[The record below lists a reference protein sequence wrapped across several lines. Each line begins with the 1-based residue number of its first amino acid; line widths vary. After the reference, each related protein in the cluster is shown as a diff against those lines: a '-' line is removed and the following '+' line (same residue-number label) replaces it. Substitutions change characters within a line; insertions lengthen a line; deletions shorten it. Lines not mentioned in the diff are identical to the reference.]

1 MRFPHNTK
9 IFRGQLD
16 MAPFAGVL
24 FLLLIF
30 LLLHSSLVFT
40 PGLPIRLPQT
50 ANLPG
55 SAGPSVAVAVDSGN
69 VIYYENQVLTPER
82 LVEKLKAAVEESKEP
97 LTLVIQADREVKYE
111 TLVQLGLLARD
122 VGIKEALLAT
132 SPSVFPEVTE
142 EKP

>member
-30 LLLHSSLVFT
+30 LLLQSSMVFT
-40 PGLPIRLPQT
+40 PGLPIRLPET

-55 SAGPSVAVAVDSGN
+55 SANPSVAVAVDSGN
-69 VIYYENQVLTPER
+69 VIYFENQAVSPVR
-82 LVEKLKAAVEESKEP
+82 LAEKLKSAVEESKEP
-97 LTLVIQADREVKYE
+97 LTLIIQADREVKYE
-111 TLVQLGLLARD
+111 MLVQLGLLARD

-132 SPSVFPEVTE
+132 SPSVFPEVSE
-142 EKP
+142 GKP